1 LAFYFL
7 KKINNVESNN
17 NNNLVLVQ
25 KVTLS
30 VQVTIKSR
38 NYRKVAFYLF
48 AGVSQFLIVNISNGH
63 SIFFFE
69 KVNVFDGC
77 EK

>member
-7 KKINNVESNN
+7 KKINNVESN

-69 KVNVFDGC
+69 KVNVFDEC